1 MQMSYLMLFTIVENR
16 KNKLVRKNHHL
27 LSHNSILKVMTLA
40 EQMRITAKAA
50 ENKN

>member
-1 MQMSYLMLFTIVENR
+1 MSFTIVENR
-16 KNKLVRKNHHL
+16 KKTNKWKKIIIL

-40 EQMRITAKAA
+40 KQMRITAKAA